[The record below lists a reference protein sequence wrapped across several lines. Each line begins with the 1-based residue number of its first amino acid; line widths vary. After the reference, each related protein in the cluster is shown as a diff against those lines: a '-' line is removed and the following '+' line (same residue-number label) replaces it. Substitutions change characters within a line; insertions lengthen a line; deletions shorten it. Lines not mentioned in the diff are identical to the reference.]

1 MCPHGG
7 QFWIFSKFLI
17 RIFIV
22 LWRVIFGPKMK
33 YIRRIGPEIFNVLIY
48 GAEGVNVPAW
58 WPFWNFSN
66 FLIRIFIA
74 LWRAIFGPKMKC
86 IPTIGSEIF
95 NVFIYRT
102 EGVNVPVWWPFWI
115 FFKIFNKDIYCPM
128 KGYIGAKNEVYLH
141 NRVWHIHS
149 FQKRD
154 GRTNGR
160 LASYY
165 PPNFCEIA
173 GG

>member
-1 MCPHGG
+1 M
-7 QFWIFSKFLI
+7 
-17 RIFIV
+17 V
-22 LWRVIFGPKMK
+22 
-33 YIRRIGPEIFNVLIY
+33 
-48 GAEGVNVPAW
+48 
-58 WPFWNFSN
+58 
-66 FLIRIFIA
+66 
-74 LWRAIFGPKMKC
+74 AILD
-86 IPTIGSEIF
+86 
-95 NVFIYRT
+95 
-102 EGVNVPVWWPFWI
+102 

-141 NRVWHIHS
+141 NRVRDIHS

-154 GRTNGR
+154 GRTDERTNERNGR